1 MIEITYSIF
10 RVFLEY
16 LDNLLANCHLL
27 NGRKFRSFTIILGTN
42 SSFFISN
49 CSFDLTRPKTNTI
62 TTMSFYVESKKKA
75 EFLDVTLKV
84 EFVFESNKNSRVMP
98 IRIVLGDHEIEGD
111 LIICR
116 VSHLNYKICVFTVNC
131 LLTILGR

>member
-1 MIEITYSIF
+1 
-10 RVFLEY
+10 
-16 LDNLLANCHLL
+16 
-27 NGRKFRSFTIILGTN
+27 
-42 SSFFISN
+42 
-49 CSFDLTRPKTNTI
+49 
-62 TTMSFYVESKKKA
+62 MSLSVESKKKA

-116 VSHLNYKICVFTVNC
+116 VSHLNYEICVFTVNC
-131 LLTILGR
+131 LLTILG